1 MTRGFAQLDLNLL
14 RVLAAIHRTGSVTA
28 AGGLLALSQPAV
40 SHALARLRQHFG
52 DPLYVRARSGLKATP
67 LARRLAPAA
76 IAQLRALESAL
87 ARGDDFDPTVDP
99 VHWRLSMSDLGEM
112 LFLPPLA
119 AALRA
124 AAPHARLDNLGVP
137 AADLDAALEAHD
149 IDLAIGILTPGRRG
163 VVAETLFHERYV
175 AITALDWNGARARG
189 TAGAREEPLTPAQLA
204 GAALA
209 VASPT
214 ATYHESVPRMLEELG
229 IAEHTLV
236 HARHYAAL
244 PELVTSTD
252 LLAIVPESYARAL
265 LARWPLRVHALPG
278 AGLEY
283 DVCMLWHEAASGD
296 RAHTWLR
303 ALTRRL
309 LARARAAPRRRPA
322 RR

>member
-1 MTRGFAQLDLNLL
+1 MVRSFAQLDLNLL

-28 AGGLLALSQPAV
+28 AGPLLALSQPAV
-40 SHALARLRQHFG
+40 SHALARLRAHFG
-52 DPLYVRARSGLKATP
+52 DPLYVRARAGLKPTP

-87 ARGDDFDPTVDP
+87 ARGEDFDPAVDP
-99 VHWRLSMSDLGEM
+99 VHWRLSMSDLGEI

-124 AAPHARLDNLGVP
+124 AAPQARLDNRGVS
-137 AADLDAALEAHD
+137 AAELDAALETHD
-149 IDLAIGILTPGRRG
+149 IDLAIGILTPTHRG
-163 VVAETLFHERYV
+163 IAAETLFHERYV
-175 AITALDWNGARARG
+175 AITAAQSGSVARGAR
-189 TAGAREEPLTPAQLA
+189 LTRRRLA

-214 ATYHESVPRMLEELG
+214 ATYHESVARMLEELG
-229 IAEHTLV
+229 LAERTLV

-252 LLAIVPESYARAL
+252 LLAIVPESYARSL
-265 LARWPLRVHALPG
+265 LARWPIRVYALPG

-283 DVCMLWHEAASGD
+283 DVRMLWHESANGD
-296 RAHTWLR
+296 RAHAWLR
-303 ALTRRL
+303 ALVRRL
-309 LARARAAPRRRPA
+309 FARAATTPLRPA
-322 RR
+322 AGSRGSRPAA